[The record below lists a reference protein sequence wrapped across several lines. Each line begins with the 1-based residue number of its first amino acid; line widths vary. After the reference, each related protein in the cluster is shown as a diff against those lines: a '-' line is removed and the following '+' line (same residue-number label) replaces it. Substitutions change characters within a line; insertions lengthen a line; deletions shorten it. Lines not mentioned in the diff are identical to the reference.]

1 MALKLSRKKK
11 SVILLAI
18 PIVAIIVIVLL
29 LANTPTHRFNNDH
42 VDEEGDVSDKDIDI
56 LWVKSSDYGDY
67 VLLEMKV
74 AGKIINTCRY
84 DISVVAKDI
93 KDKHEGGFTYRCTYF
108 NGSVEHYNFFGSVVN
123 EDSLQ
128 IFFPKSYFAEGFYM
142 IGLEGCTRG
151 WDGQDFCRE
160 GMERHNDILKLL
172 PIF

>member
-11 SVILLAI
+11 LVILLAI

-29 LANTPTHRFNNDH
+29 LANTPTHRFNNYH

-74 AGKIINTCRY
+74 AGKIRNTYRY

-93 KDKHEGGFTYRCTYF
+93 KNEHEEGFIYRCTYF
-108 NGSVEHYNFFGSVVN
+108 NGSVEQYNFFGRVVN
-123 EDSLQ
+123 EDALQ
-128 IFFPKSYFAEGFYM
+128 ILFTKSYFDEGIYM
-142 IGLEGCTRG
+142 IGLEGCTHG
-151 WDGQDFCRE
+151 WDEEDFCRE

>member
-11 SVILLAI
+11 LVILLAI
-18 PIVAIIVIVLL
+18 PIVAIIAIVIL
-29 LANTPTHRFNNDH
+29 LANTPTHRFNNYH
-42 VDEEGDVSDKDIDI
+42 VDEEADVSDKDIDI

-74 AGKIINTCRY
+74 AGKIRNTYRY
-84 DISVVAKDI
+84 DISVVAKDM
-93 KDKHEGGFTYRCTYF
+93 KNEHEEGFIYRCTYF
-108 NGSVEHYNFFGSVVN
+108 NGNVEQYNFFGRVVN
-123 EDSLQ
+123 EDALQ
-128 IFFPKSYFAEGFYM
+128 ILFPKSYFDEGFYM

-151 WDGQDFCRE
+151 DFCRE

>member
-11 SVILLAI
+11 LVILLAI

-29 LANTPTHRFNNDH
+29 LANTPTHRFNNYH

-56 LWVKSSDYGDY
+56 LWVESSDYGDY

-74 AGKIINTCRY
+74 AGKIGNTYSY
-84 DISVVAKDI
+84 DISVVVKDT
-93 KDKHEGGFTYRCTYF
+93 KNEHEEGFIYRCTYV
-108 NGSVEHYNFFGSVVN
+108 NGSVEQYNFFGRVVN
-123 EDSLQ
+123 EDALQ
-128 IFFPKSYFAEGFYM
+128 ILFPKSYFDEGFYM

-151 WDGQDFCRE
+151 DFCRE

>member
-11 SVILLAI
+11 LVILLAI

-29 LANTPTHRFNNDH
+29 LVNTPTHRFNNYR
-42 VDEEGDVSDKDIDI
+42 VDEEGDISDKDIDI

-74 AGKIINTCRY
+74 AGKIRNTYRY
-84 DISVVAKDI
+84 DMSVVAKDI
-93 KDKHEGGFTYRCTYF
+93 KNEHEEGFICRCTYF
-108 NGSVEHYNFFGSVVN
+108 NGGVKQYNFFSRVVN
-123 EDSLQ
+123 QDALQ
-128 IFFPKSYFAEGFYM
+128 ILFPKSYFDEGIYM

-151 WDGQDFCRE
+151 WDEEDFCRE

-172 PIF
+172 PNF